1 LELRKKIK
9 PLLKKILSVVGW
21 LLIISIILWMIGFLF
36 AEPFLEK
43 QIRETFRA
51 RAGGKY
57 LLDFD
62 DFSIAYRN
70 RGIQA
75 ENLRLYVNPDSL
87 ESFKNQ
93 DLFSFSCKQI
103 QINKPHWISILFKG
117 KIAAEE
123 VRLKEARLTMNRSR
137 IRPKKNEDKKQT
149 FEGVEFYR
157 ILVNEGAAVI
167 KEKESGR
174 LLFSSPKF
182 NLFCEDFS
190 LSPGLIPSYRYF
202 AFDGHKNAMTLFGG
216 NELRIGDLFIAGG
229 ASYTG
234 LNAAGLDIHDV
245 DAPLRQRFK
254 IGKEWQFSV
263 ERISLE
269 TPSLL
274 RMIET
279 LSEGNLQHLHMNK
292 LLLTKPFL
300 HYRTRKNPAPE
311 PKAKNTEVLSSSKP
325 FHFPEI
331 ERLGVYDGRILWTE
345 SGEKKP
351 ILSIRELDF
360 TVTGIR
366 SVKNRWIPIVYET
379 CEIFSGPAEVTPAG
393 WEYTF
398 SAERGHYRSATDS
411 LAIFGIKAMPHK
423 SVDSFHLDKLW
434 RIDRFE
440 FTADTLLVSNT
451 RLHRLGF
458 DGTYSPDTVLFLNPV
473 LKSYTDKRLQHN
485 PSYPKPY
492 PVEILRNIPGKFD
505 IKLIE
510 CRNAKAEYSEKVSG
524 TPGIGTLRMEK
535 GLLRVSG
542 MKSRFSDKDTV
553 ILDYSCS
560 FGGES
565 RAKIRVV
572 IPLVSEREIQYVN
585 GEIHHLPFKTLNSIT
600 ENTVLFGFS
609 KGDLDSCRFRFF
621 AENGKSFG
629 TSYFYYT
636 NLRVKIY
643 KVMDVPAYG
652 SKILIGKGFLTLAAN
667 LLINKNNPT
676 PQQYSIAGPIEFKRD
691 KLKGPLNFWVKSIM
705 TGLVNT
711 AVEDIS
717 DLKDLQG
724 EISELKTSSQSGL
737 LSKIKSDPE
746 KRKARRVAREARK
759 AMSAGEKK

>member
-1 LELRKKIK
+1 MGG
-9 PLLKKILSVVGW
+9 ILS
-21 LLIISIILWMIGFLF
+21 ISIIIWLIGFLF
-36 AEPFLEK
+36 AEPFMEK

-62 DFSIAYRN
+62 EFSIAYQN

-87 ESFKNQ
+87 GSFENQ
-93 DLFSFSCKQI
+93 DVFSFSCKQI
-103 QINKPHWISILFKG
+103 QINKPHWFSILFKG
-117 KIAAEE
+117 RIAAEE
-123 VRLKEARLTMNRSR
+123 VRITEARLTMNRSR
-137 IRPKKNEDKKQT
+137 VRPEKNGDKKPA

-182 NLFCEDFS
+182 NIFCEDFL
-190 LSPGLIPSYRYF
+190 LSPGLIPTYRYF
-202 AFDGHKNAMTLFGG
+202 AFEGHKNAMTLFGG
-216 NELRIGDLFIAGG
+216 NEMRIGDLFIAGG
-229 ASYTG
+229 ANYTG
-234 LNAAGLDIHDV
+234 LNASGLDIRDV
-245 DAPLRQRFK
+245 DDPLRQK
-254 IGKEWQFSV
+254 LKLGKEWQFSV

-274 RMIET
+274 RMIEDI
-279 LSEGNLQHLHMNK
+279 SEGNLQHLRINK
-292 LLLTKPFL
+292 LLLTRPFL
-300 HYRTRKNPAPE
+300 HYRTRKNQAPVHQQKKPE
-311 PKAKNTEVLSSSKP
+311 LHPFPKP

-331 ERLGVYDGRILWTE
+331 ERLGVYDGCILWTE
-345 SGEKKP
+345 SGAERP
-351 ILSIRELDF
+351 IVSIRELDF

-366 SVKNRWIPIVYET
+366 PAVNRWIPMVYET
-379 CEIFSGPAEVTPAG
+379 GEFFSGPTEVTPAG

-398 SAERGHYRSATDS
+398 SAERGHYRSVTDS
-411 LAIFGIKAMPHK
+411 LTVIGIKAMPHK
-423 SVDSFHLDKLW
+423 SLDSFHLDKTW

-440 FTADTLLVSNT
+440 FTADTLLVADAH
-451 RLHRLGF
+451 LPKFGL
-458 DGTYSPDTVLFLNPV
+458 DGTCAPDTVLFLNPV
-473 LKSYTDKRLQHN
+473 LKSYTDKRLQHH
-485 PSYPKPY
+485 PSYTKPF
-492 PVEILRNIPGKFD
+492 PVQILRSIPGKFD

-510 CRNAKAEYSEKVSG
+510 CRNAKAEYSEKVAG

-535 GLLRVSG
+535 GLFRVTG
-542 MKSRFSDKDTV
+542 IKSQFSEKDTV
-553 ILDYSCS
+553 VLDYSFS

-565 RAKIRVV
+565 RAKMRVV
-572 IPLVSEREIQYVN
+572 IPLVSDREIQYVN

-600 ENTVLFGFS
+600 ENTVLFGFG

-621 AENGKSFG
+621 AENGQSRG
-629 TSYFYYT
+629 TSYFYYN
-636 NLRVKIY
+636 NLKVKIY

-652 SKILIGKGFLTLAAN
+652 SKILMGKGFLTLAAN
-667 LLINKNNPT
+667 LLIIKNNPT

-705 TGLVNT
+705 TGLMNT
-711 AVEDIS
+711 VVDDIS
-717 DLKDLQG
+717 GLQDLQE

-737 LSKIKSDPE
+737 LSKMKADPD

-759 AMSAGEKK
+759 AMSAGGMK